1 MTRQWLSIIPVW
13 IAAVV
18 GALLVGLLT
27 VGTDY
32 FTWLPIVL
40 AACVIGTF
48 VIQLAL
54 QRIEGFVFRVMTS
67 IAGAVVILGLA
78 TGVLAL
84 VR

>member
-13 IAAVV
+13 ILAVV
-18 GALLVGLLT
+18 GSVLVGLLT
-27 VGTDY
+27 VGADY

-40 AACVIGTF
+40 AGCVIGTF

-67 IAGAVVILGLA
+67 IAGAAVILGLA